1 MKIQF
6 GLGINRTAEIV
17 KSPSAVK
24 KKTITKKSAFDEL
37 TVSAR
42 ENRTPSDVIE
52 NLKKQT
58 TADIISGTSVS
69 DLDDIKLQF
78 ARGSY
83 EANAAQIAN
92 KLLFDIV

>member
-6 GLGINRTAEIV
+6 GSGINRTLDIV
-17 KSPSAVK
+17 KTPSVLK
-24 KKTITKKSAFDEL
+24 KNTTEKKSVFDEL

-42 ENRTPSDVIE
+42 ENRVPSDVIE
-52 NLKKQT
+52 NIKKQT
-58 TADIISGTSVS
+58 AADIISGTSVS
-69 DLDDIKLQF
+69 DLDDIKLQI

-92 KLLFDIV
+92 KILFDIM

>member
-1 MKIQF
+1 MKILF
-6 GLGINRTAEIV
+6 GSGMNRVNNIVKSNRTAE
-17 KSPSAVK
+17 KTAVK
-24 KKTITKKSAFDEL
+24 KNSVFDEL

-42 ENRTPSDVIE
+42 ESRSPSDVIE
-52 NLKKQT
+52 GIKKQT
-58 TADIISGTSVS
+58 AADIISGTSVS
-69 DLDDIKLQF
+69 DLDDIKLQI